1 MAYSGGMYTVIETQA
16 FIRTAAKIWDDK
28 EREQFISWLANN
40 PDAGNVIP
48 GSGGLRKVRWSRQG
62 MGKRGGARAIYYN
75 VLDDG
80 VIWLVVA
87 YAKAE
92 YDNLPTHV
100 LNQLREAIENGN

>member
-1 MAYSGGMYTVIETQA
+1 MYTVIETQA
-16 FIRTAAKIWDDK
+16 FIRTAAKIWDDE

-62 MGKRGGARAIYYN
+62 MGKRGGARVIYYN